1 MKQDEQ
7 HWLILDESTILLL
20 GSMAGRFLPAGG
32 KTGFSMEKNGVA
44 KTVFAGKNSFCHINC
59 EVICKIQAYVGQ
71 KYF

>member
-1 MKQDEQ
+1 
-7 HWLILDESTILLL
+7 
-20 GSMAGRFLPAGG
+20 MAGRFLPAGG

-44 KTVFAGKNSFCHINC
+44 KTFLPAKIVCHINC